1 MTDQVRNDVLTGAT
15 YKVRMEDGDHMY
27 ITVNEQ
33 GGVPFEVFIRFD
45 RAELH
50 EWIAALTILI
60 TRLLRAGQ
68 DLPAIAAELQEIHS
82 PASGHMIPGS
92 PDWCPSLVARVGMVL
107 MDHKPCAALR
117 GAA

>member
-1 MTDQVRNDVLTGAT
+1 MNDQTRDDVLTGAT
-15 YKVRMEDGDHMY
+15 YKVRMEDGDRMY

-33 GGVPFEVFIRFD
+33 GGIPFEVFIRFD

-68 DLPAIAAELQEIHS
+68 QLEAIADELQEIHS

-92 PDWCPSLVARVGMVL
+92 PDWCPSLVARIGQVL
-107 MDHKPCAALR
+107 KAHVPCAALA